1 MPVESPPMPPD
12 MPPAAQAF
20 WNTVI
25 EECRF
30 SGVLSRVDGKALRLA
45 AESWAIYLDA
55 QDAIKDHGIVVSEPT
70 AHGGMRVKANPAVAV
85 RAKAWK
91 EVQTILAKFGLT
103 PADRTGLKA
112 GANVGDEDKRKDIK
126 GILKLHG

>member
-1 MPVESPPMPPD
+1 MPPD
-12 MPPAAQAF
+12 MRPAAQAC

-30 SGVLSRVDGKALRLA
+30 SGVLARVDGKALRLLSD
-45 AESWAIYLDA
+45 SWALYLEA
-55 QDAIKDHGIVVSEPT
+55 EDAIREHGIVVSEPT
-70 AHGGMRVKANPAVAV
+70 AHGGTHVKANPAVAV

-91 EVQTILAKFGLT
+91 EVQTVLAKFGLT

-112 GANVGDEDKRKDIK
+112 GANVGSEDKRKDVK

>member
-1 MPVESPPMPPD
+1 MPPD
-12 MPPAAQAF
+12 MPPTAQAF
-20 WNTVI
+20 WNTVV

-30 SGVLSRVDGKALRLA
+30 AGVLARVDGKALRLA
-45 AESWAIYLDA
+45 ADSWSIYLEA
-55 QDAIKDHGIVVSEPT
+55 QDSIHTDGINVKEPT
-70 AHGGMRVKANPAVAV
+70 AHGGVRVKANPAVST